1 MVKYEIIWTPRSKI
15 DLYQIA
21 EFYGKR
27 NGNYNYSKKIYAKI
41 KRSVLILRRFS
52 GIGVK
57 TNIYNVRN
65 LIVGDFCLFYRIND
79 KSILIIAIWD
89 SKRNPNNLN
98 LT

>member
-15 DLYQIA
+15 DLYNIS

-27 NGNYNYSKKIYAKI
+27 NGTYNYSKKIYTKI
-41 KRSVLILRRFS
+41 KRSVLILRRYS

-79 KSILIIAIWD
+79 KSILIIAVWD